1 MKKINGRPEEL
12 GMDDFFGKGNKDNQF
27 YGTYP
32 KGLKVSDK
40 PEIIFPKS
48 TYDPIVGA
56 SIKGLQDATNSN
68 MLSNTTPVGTIKV
81 NTIPLDAEFFIVDEN
96 GNEISFGRTTPAIT
110 ITDVDVGTYN
120 YIIRKE
126 GYADYTGSIEV
137 KEGQI
142 CCVNVNMP
150 EGTKKEQCA
159 TQPITGV
166 PTGFPQSQPGYIVIK
181 ERDYYGLMGVLAGLV
196 IAGIVYLIL
205 RKKE

>member
-40 PEIIFPKS
+40 PELVFPKS
-48 TYDPIVGA
+48 TYDPIVDA
-56 SIKGLQDATNSN
+56 SIKGLQDSG
-68 MLSNTTPVGTIKV
+68 PVGTIKV
-81 NTIPLDAEFFIVDEN
+81 STIPLDAEFFVVDTQ
-96 GNEISFGRTTPAIT
+96 GNEISFGRTTLAIT
-110 ITDVDVGTYN
+110 ITDVDIGIYN

-142 CCVNVNMP
+142 CCISVNMP

-159 TQPITGV
+159 TQPPGYV
-166 PTGFPQSQPGYIVIK
+166 PTGIPQSQPGYVVIK
-181 ERDYYGLMGVLAGLV
+181 ERDYYVLMGVLGLV